1 MTTHKLALKHPT
13 LIMLYGFPG
22 AGKSFFARQL
32 CDDLHAAHVQGERI
46 RYELFE
52 QPRFDKQENEIIA
65 HLMDYMAEEFLRAG
79 VSVVYDTN
87 AMRLSQRRELREV
100 ARKSKAQSLL
110 IWLQIDAES
119 AFARVSR
126 RDHRKIDDKYSAPL
140 DRSGFESLAT
150 GMQNPVPTEDYI
162 VISGKHT
169 YQTQRSSAVKKL
181 YDLGLVAPTDAA
193 AKVVKPGMVNLV
205 PNPMAGRVD
214 PTRRNITIR

>member
-1 MTTHKLALKHPT
+1 MSVSKLVVKHPT
-13 LIMLYGFPG
+13 LIMLYGYPG

-32 CDDLHAAHVQGERI
+32 CDDLQAAHVQGERI

-52 QPRFDKQENEIIA
+52 QPRYDRQENEIIA

-87 AMRLSQRRELREV
+87 AMRLSQRRELREM

-110 IWLQIDAES
+110 VWLQIDPES
-119 AFARVSR
+119 AFMRVSR

-140 DRSGFESLAT
+140 DRNGFESLVS

-169 YQTQRSSAVKKL
+169 YQTQRSSAIKKF
-181 YDLGLVAPTDAA
+181 YDLGLVAPADAA
-193 AKVVKPGMVNLV
+193 SKVVKPGMVNLV

>member
-1 MTTHKLALKHPT
+1 MSVNKLALKHPT

-46 RYELFE
+46 RYELFD
-52 QPRFDKQENEIIA
+52 QPRYDKQENEIIT

-87 AMRLSQRRELREV
+87 AMRLSQRRELRET
-100 ARKSKAQSLL
+100 ARKSKAQALL

-140 DRSGFESLAT
+140 DRDGFDSLAA

-193 AKVVKPGMVNLV
+193 SKVVKPGMVNLV